1 MSKNTSTVMKS
12 YMHRDGSSAKTV
24 PNYCLSRSTPLH
36 PVHEKLLAETIN
48 EMGEKARMM
57 GAPEVLMLNQ
67 NIIRAMGK

>member
-1 MSKNTSTVMKS
+1 
-12 YMHRDGSSAKTV
+12 
-24 PNYCLSRSTPLH
+24 LH

-48 EMGEKARMM
+48 EMGGKARMM